1 MCCAFGPGS
10 IASRG
15 LLFGAPP
22 HAEAASQI
30 SATEWDVLSGRGFKR
45 KLYPGFDAQDGIR
58 FPVEASNGKCV
69 PEYGFSV
76 GCIFRLKLQAE
87 TASRNSVP
95 ERVVLSGSPLN
106 RKLCPGIM
114 SQTGTRFPLAWP
126 LGKCDPDRG
135 MRSGDA
141 RPSSSYR
148 STSLSH
154 VGSAVCRMPA
164 VCSFLASIPAERT
177 SFMVKRSRG

>member
-1 MCCAFGPGS
+1 MRTTIADGLFALNINCICCAFGPSS

-15 LLFGAPP
+15 LLFGA
-22 HAEAASQI
+22 EAASRNPV
-30 SATEWDVLSGRGFKR
+30 SER
-45 KLYPGFDAQDGIR
+45 DA
-58 FPVEASNGKCV
+58 
-69 PEYGFSV
+69 
-76 GCIFRLKLQAE
+76 
-87 TASRNSVP
+87 
-95 ERVVLSGSPLN
+95 LSGSVLN

-114 SQTGTRFPLAWP
+114 PQSGMRFPLTAHLESASQFERSFRDTLSARSAIRKVRPVLSVQARTRFPLAWS
-126 LGKCDPDRG
+126 LGKRGSDRG

-141 RPSSSYR
+141 WPSSSYR

-177 SFMVKRSRG
+177 SFMVKRSRGWP